1 MKVAIRFINV
11 PGTEDAY
18 SIVYEVA
25 PGLSYESIAE
35 HYTSN
40 AQELAYLRDEFYFRP
55 RFAPVSGC
63 SIS

>member
-40 AQELAYLRDEFYFRP
+40 AQELAYLRDEF
-55 RFAPVSGC
+55 
-63 SIS
+63 